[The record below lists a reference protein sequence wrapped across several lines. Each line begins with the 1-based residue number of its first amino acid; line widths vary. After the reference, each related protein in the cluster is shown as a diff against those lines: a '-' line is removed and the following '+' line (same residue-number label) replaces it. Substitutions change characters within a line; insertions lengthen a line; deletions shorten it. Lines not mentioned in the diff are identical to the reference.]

1 MAKKKA
7 LLVIDML
14 NDFVQ
19 AGAPLEVPGARNI
32 ISNIKKKI
40 EEARREKTPVI
51 YLCDAHAPDDP
62 EFRVWPKHAVR
73 GSYGAAVTHEL
84 KPGKKDAI
92 ILKTTYSGFFGTRLD
107 RLLKKIR
114 PKQLIA
120 TGVCTEICVLYT
132 VADAYMRG
140 YEVDVPEECVS
151 GLTKED
157 HEFALKQM
165 KYVLKPYQRP
175 CGRRRKKG

>member
-1 MAKKKA
+1 M
-7 LLVIDML
+7 
-14 NDFVQ
+14 
-19 AGAPLEVPGARNI
+19 
-32 ISNIKKKI
+32 
-40 EEARREKTPVI
+40 I

-73 GSYGAAVTHEL
+73 GSYGAAVIEEL
-84 KPGKKDAI
+84 KPEKKDSV
-92 ILKTTYSGFFGTRLD
+92 ILKTTYSGFFGTKLD
-107 RLLKKIR
+107 ALLKKIR
-114 PKQLIA
+114 PQQLVA

-165 KYVLKPYQRP
+165 KVVLKPYQR
-175 CGRRRKKG
+175 GKKK

>member
-1 MAKKKA
+1 MAKKV

-19 AGAPLEVPGARNI
+19 AGAPLEVPGAQGI

-40 EEARREKTPVI
+40 EEARREKIPVI

-73 GSYGAAVTHEL
+73 GSYGAAVIEEL
-84 KPGKKDAI
+84 KPEKKDSI

-107 RLLKKIR
+107 TLLKKLK

-140 YEVDVPEECVS
+140 YEVDVPEGCVS
-151 GLTKED
+151 GLTQED

-165 KYVLKPYQRP
+165 KYVLKPYQR
-175 CGRRRKKG
+175 GKKK

>member
-1 MAKKKA
+1 MAKKV

-14 NDFVQ
+14 NDFVR
-19 AGAPLEVPGARNI
+19 AGAPLEVPGARDI
-32 ISNIKKKI
+32 IPNIKKKI
-40 EEARREKTPVI
+40 EEARREKIPVI

-73 GSYGAAVTHEL
+73 GSPGAAVIEEL
-84 KPGKKDAI
+84 KPEKKDSV
-92 ILKTTYSGFFGTRLD
+92 ILKTTYSGFFGTKLD
-107 RLLKKIR
+107 ALLKKIR

-165 KYVLKPYQRP
+165 KYVLKPYQR
-175 CGRRRKKG
+175 KGKR